1 MKNILITALCL
12 STALSMTAVE
22 MEYTYNVNNDDP
34 MVYGF
39 NKKET
44 YDVAVLLNDPTLI
57 GAKVSGMK
65 VFLPVDESSLA
76 NLSAWMTSEL
86 KLDEKVNSPDICSVE
101 ASYSDYYLSATFP
114 EPYTVTADGVYVGY
128 SFDITDLTVKE
139 DYPGKP
145 IAVVKGD
152 MDGGLYVH

>member
-1 MKNILITALCL
+1 
-12 STALSMTAVE
+12 MTAVE

-114 EPYTVTADGVYVGY
+114 EP
-128 SFDITDLTVKE
+128 
-139 DYPGKP
+139 
-145 IAVVKGD
+145 
-152 MDGGLYVH
+152 